1 MSEESDLKALGEFF
15 KERRQE
21 RWENFIQNYVPKLE
35 AKNIEFEIE
44 EGVKIIINNNGEKID
59 FFPKKNRILFRK
71 SNQWKNNGISEIEKI
86 LK

>member
-1 MSEESDLKALGEFF
+1 MSDESDLKALGEFF

-44 EGVKIIINNNGEKID
+44 ERNLFLFFFVRWEK
-59 FFPKKNRILFRK
+59 
-71 SNQWKNNGISEIEKI
+71 
-86 LK
+86 

>member
-1 MSEESDLKALGEFF
+1 MSDESDLKALGEFF

-59 FFPKKNRILFRK
+59 FLPKKNRILFRK